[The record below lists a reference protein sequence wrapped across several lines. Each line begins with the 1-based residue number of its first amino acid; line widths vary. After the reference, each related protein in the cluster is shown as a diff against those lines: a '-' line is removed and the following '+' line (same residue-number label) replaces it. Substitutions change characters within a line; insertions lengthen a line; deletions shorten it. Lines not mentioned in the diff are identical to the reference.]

1 MRPKIGGNTEPMKTV
16 GSRVRPCGRV
26 DGSTEGCA
34 SECVST
40 RLAELIREQVRTWE
54 ALIRLQEQAAQ
65 QDLVVADLRAT
76 AGRERPRKESGR
88 AFSARMERFAHAAY
102 LQRHGRT

>member
-1 MRPKIGGNTEPMKTV
+1 MMKTV
-16 GSRVRPCGRV
+16 GCRTRPCEKA
-26 DGSTEGCA
+26 DASAEGCA

-54 ALIRLQEQAAQ
+54 ALIRLQERAAQ

-76 AGRERPRKESGR
+76 AARERPRKESGR
-88 AFSARMERFAHAAY
+88 AFSARKERIAHAAH
-102 LQRHGRT
+102 LRRQGRT